1 MIVLVSGSI
10 ESSSADHSLGGTGIL
25 KDENTVN
32 LVATFD
38 SKYEIHMQI
47 IVRNAQGQLVSV
59 SESTSGKNIPHRIS
73 DQIFDSEFGEG
84 EIIMY
89 DQMAYEK
96 KQRITENT
104 VHEYDWR
111 TSHEDMLSSW
121 ALRFVAN
128 FPEHGLK
135 TLPSFSVNTPH
146 VYLAE
151 DDTFTLK
158 WSIMRELT

>member
-84 EIIMY
+84 EIIM
-89 DQMAYEK
+89 
-96 KQRITENT
+96 
-104 VHEYDWR
+104 
-111 TSHEDMLSSW
+111 
-121 ALRFVAN
+121 
-128 FPEHGLK
+128 
-135 TLPSFSVNTPH
+135 
-146 VYLAE
+146 
-151 DDTFTLK
+151 
-158 WSIMRELT
+158 